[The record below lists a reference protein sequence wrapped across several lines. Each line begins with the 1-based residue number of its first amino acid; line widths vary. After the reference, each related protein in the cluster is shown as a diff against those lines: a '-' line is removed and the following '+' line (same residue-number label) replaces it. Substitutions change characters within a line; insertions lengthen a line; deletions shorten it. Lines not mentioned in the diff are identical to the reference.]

1 MLLAARARSLAQGG
15 RSPEDQGRL
24 VVYTSDQARSPCLAG
39 VLHLF
44 QGDLRRLPDGTPL
57 TARSQWLELH
67 FWPRRA
73 SCLVQQ
79 ACVADYATAT
89 YYMSR
94 GPRSKCL
101 FSGSK
106 PPID

>member
-44 QGDLRRLPDGTPL
+44 QGDLRRLPDVHL
-57 TARSQWLELH
+57 
-67 FWPRRA
+67 
-73 SCLVQQ
+73 
-79 ACVADYATAT
+79 
-89 YYMSR
+89 
-94 GPRSKCL
+94 
-101 FSGSK
+101 
-106 PPID
+106 